1 MVWWSKYIYLKLFH
15 IIMRRFSGRL
25 REVVVFV
32 NKTIAG
38 PGSIFRKEVWVR
50 ARFKREFIVYHFSL
64 SMYVVPWR
72 FLVLLT
78 RGWKKKKQTTT
89 TKENVTSCGTLGCLW
104 VFTPLRNMMNA
115 ADWRVPI
122 LLESCTRLNAKYHDA
137 RRNGANFYSLAAS
150 SWFEKVPKR

>member
-32 NKTIAG
+32 NQTIAG
-38 PGSIFRKEVWVR
+38 TGSIFRKEVWVR

-78 RGWKKKKQTTT
+78 RGWKKNNNNNNNREYNFLRHPGLPVGFHTIKKYDERRWLTRTNSFRVLHPTERKISWCQKKRCQFFLT
-89 TKENVTSCGTLGCLW
+89 CGQ
-104 VFTPLRNMMNA
+104 
-115 ADWRVPI
+115 
-122 LLESCTRLNAKYHDA
+122 
-137 RRNGANFYSLAAS
+137 
-150 SWFEKVPKR
+150 